1 MAKTNWKRA
10 RFAMGVTGLMMV
22 AMLMQF
28 GCGGSIAT
36 SPKLKSPTTIDGN
49 VSMKFPSKPLKDTSE
64 GQVRWNWG
72 GESKKAKI
80 ASVMFVD
87 EELNMQFRA
96 DAMEIESLDETD
108 LENLL
113 IREFGQD
120 WESTAKSKTL
130 SNGTFVCLAL
140 EGGYRGDSISV
151 VMVPGKKIYVATV
164 RYLGK
169 IALPTPE
176 QLNVEL
182 AFHQSL
188 KLNGRHV
195 VDFKDAKSLFNKR
208 QEEIQAR
215 LDEIEESEKKSAERQ
230 QRYEQQQAENAQKA
244 EERRK
249 IAEENRKAQREELAA
264 RVQSDREEGRS
275 EGRMGPGRRII
286 FDRPAPSFGDNESS
300 EQTPP
305 ENVPMEATIVTR
317 ESPSREEVMQRLAER
332 RNREPAL
339 RENMPSQNA
348 TPQSNMSPRQG
359 TSLGGSRMGTAFTAT
374 TPDSTVL
381 VGFAVTFK
389 KWGNNDCVESIQ
401 PLYRSLDGS
410 KSTKGTVYG
419 NAKGESAMLAAPKGY
434 AVSGLTGRSGAVVDG
449 FELEYMKVNADG
461 TLDKSD
467 IKKSDWIGNNEPFQ
481 RTTIQGNGKAVSE
494 VKGYTDQYLSSVE
507 LVF

>member
-1 MAKTNWKRA
+1 MAKTNWKNA
-10 RFAMGVTGLMMV
+10 RFAVVVTGLMMV

-28 GCGGSIAT
+28 GCGGNIAT

-49 VSMKFPSKPLKDTSE
+49 VSMKFPSKPLKDTNE

-72 GESKKAKI
+72 ETKKAKI
-80 ASVMFVD
+80 TSLMFVD

-113 IREFGQD
+113 IREFGRD
-120 WESTAKSKTL
+120 WESTARSKTL

-140 EGGYRGDSISV
+140 KGGAYDRDSLSV
-151 VMVPGKKIYVATV
+151 VMVPGKKIYVALV
-164 RYLGK
+164 RYLGET
-169 IALPTPE
+169 ALPTPE

-195 VDFKDAKSLFNKR
+195 IDFKDTKALFDQR
-208 QEEIQAR
+208 REGIQAR
-215 LDEIEESEKKSAERQ
+215 LDEIEESKKKSEERQ
-230 QRYEQQQAENAQKA
+230 QRYEQQQAENAKKA

-249 IAEENRKAQREELAA
+249 IAEENRKAQQEELAA
-264 RVQSDREEGRS
+264 RIQNDRE
-275 EGRMGPGRRII
+275 EGRMGPGRRMI
-286 FDRPAPSFGDNESS
+286 FDRPAPVFEDNESS

-305 ENVPMEATIVTR
+305 ENVPMEATTVTS
-317 ESPSREEVMQRLAER
+317 EEPSREEVMQRLAER

-339 RENMPSQNA
+339 RENEPSQTA
-348 TPQSNMSPRQG
+348 TTRSSIPPRQG
-359 TSLGGSRMGTAFTAT
+359 TSLGNSRMGTAFTAT
-374 TPDSTVL
+374 TPDRTVL

-389 KWGNNDCVESIQ
+389 KWGNNDCIESIQ
-401 PLYRSLDGS
+401 PLYRSLDGT

-419 NAKGESAMLAAPKGY
+419 NTKGESAMLAAPKGY

-461 TLDKSD
+461 TLDKND
-467 IKKSDWIGNNEPFQ
+467 VKKSDWIGNNEPFQ
-481 RTTIQGNGKAVSE
+481 RVTIQGTGKAVSE